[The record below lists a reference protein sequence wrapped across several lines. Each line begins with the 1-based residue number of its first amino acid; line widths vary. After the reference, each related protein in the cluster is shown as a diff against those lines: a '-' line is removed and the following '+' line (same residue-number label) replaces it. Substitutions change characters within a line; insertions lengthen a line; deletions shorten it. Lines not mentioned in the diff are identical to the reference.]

1 MRPFAVVSLSELKSK
16 LTVLVVL
23 MSANS
28 FSLYPLDNGTNIDPE
43 QKTFC
48 GLQFSFAV
56 CILTRNVSLHY
67 LIKIGLNAQPVLN
80 YTECPCSTSPQLSE
94 IVAHLVSASS
104 SGLCRTERPR
114 FEPKPEHKLLS
125 VYFT

>member
-1 MRPFAVVSLSELKSK
+1 
-16 LTVLVVL
+16 

-67 LIKIGLNAQPVLN
+67 VNEIGLNVQPVLN
-80 YTECPCSTSPQLSE
+80 DTEYPCSTSPQLSE
-94 IVAHLVSASS
+94 IVAQSVSASS
-104 SGLCRTERPR
+104 SRLRRADRPR
-114 FEPKPEHKLLS
+114 FEPKHQ
-125 VYFT
+125 T